1 MEYEEFVSK
10 IPEDT
15 LEMLYELGEELEIDP
30 LSSAESENY
39 FYGLLS
45 NYQGKKEELR
55 SYLSEQI
62 KQDFKYLKDM
72 PEWLQESDWKFHNG
86 KPMCFVGQMEVKVN
100 KDGYMHI
107 LMFYVFWD
115 MDTGITETIIQND

>member
-15 LEMLYELGEELEIDP
+15 LEMLYELGEELDIDP

-62 KQDFKYLKDM
+62 KQDFKFLKDM
-72 PEWLQESDWKFHNG
+72 PEWLQESDW
-86 KPMCFVGQMEVKVN
+86 
-100 KDGYMHI
+100 
-107 LMFYVFWD
+107 
-115 MDTGITETIIQND
+115 